1 MNLNLER
8 AKTIINNL
16 IVEIVHAFDT
26 QEELEYYLRVEVG
39 VTEDELKELN
49 EEFEILDIL
58 PRKENAAI

>member
-16 IVEIVHAFDT
+16 IVEIAYAFDT